1 MNEALL
7 EKARA
12 RHIYTVA
19 ELARSEPETLSKA
32 LGLEPAAAKKLRTE
46 AEEMLVVLRKRS
58 ECRKF
63 MRTHLIPRKGRS
75 YSKIMGTL
83 KESGVTDLAG
93 LARASAT
100 ILQKA
105 GIGENEAQDLLTQ
118 ARLTYN
124 GQVLKETG
132 IPAVSLRKYLAAG
145 IENPGEFCTIPPE
158 KLSTRA
164 GMSLATV
171 NRHIALVC
179 EYLHRPVPGK
189 VPAKPGKTAAAA
201 SPKKQKIRKEL
212 LAIKGITA
220 AVAEALAK
228 AGIVTADKL
237 LKADA
242 KELAAQCGIDRN
254 LIADFQKQIQKKRE
268 VIQI

>member
-1 MNEALL
+1 
-7 EKARA
+7 
-12 RHIYTVA
+12 
-19 ELARSEPETLSKA
+19 
-32 LGLEPAAAKKLRTE
+32 
-46 AEEMLVVLRKRS
+46 
-58 ECRKF
+58 
-63 MRTHLIPRKGRS
+63 
-75 YSKIMGTL
+75 
-83 KESGVTDLAG
+83 
-93 LARASAT
+93 
-100 ILQKA
+100 
-105 GIGENEAQDLLTQ
+105 
-118 ARLTYN
+118 
-124 GQVLKETG
+124 
-132 IPAVSLRKYLAAG
+132 
-145 IENPGEFCTIPPE
+145 
-158 KLSTRA
+158 
-164 GMSLATV
+164 ATV

-228 AGIVTADKL
+228 AGIVTADNL

-242 KELAAQCGIDRN
+242 KELAAQCGIDRS